1 MRLPLMPLNTVLFPG
16 MPMPLLIMEP
26 RYLAMV
32 QECLDAES
40 PFGVALIDSGP
51 EVGGIASPRNVGTLA
66 RIVHVAENDTLQ
78 DRALDIVVVGEDR
91 FRIREVE
98 IDGDLLRGVVEPY
111 RPREEDIRVSPEL
124 CRELAQMLQEH
135 VAAIMKLIG
144 IPHAQIHVPE
154 DPEPLSFMIA
164 AHITASVQE
173 RQRLLEMLQPA
184 ERLLRERELLLE
196 ETGHYRL
203 LLASLERAKRPESD
217 GDSAG
222 AFSLN

>member
-26 RYLAMV
+26 RYLSMV

-40 PFGVALIDSGP
+40 PFGVALIESGP
-51 EVGGIASPRNVGTLA
+51 EVGGIASPCDVGTLA
-66 RIVHVAENDTLQ
+66 RIVHVAENDTLP

-91 FRIREVE
+91 FRIRELE
-98 IDGDLLRGVVEPY
+98 PDGDLLRGVVEPY
-111 RPREEDIRVSPEL
+111 EASQADIRVSPEL

-135 VAAIMKLIG
+135 VTAIMKLIG
-144 IPHAQIHVPE
+144 IPDAQLRIPE

-173 RQRLLEMLQPA
+173 RQSLLEMLQPA

-203 LLASLERAKRPESD
+203 LLASLEHAKKPEPD
-217 GDSAG
+217 KDSPA